1 MEHINYN
8 DLSRALQF
16 TKPESIKSSI
26 ENKEG
31 VYRKLTA
38 NINGFDLTLEYI
50 DFGKYQSKL
59 RFDAIKNG
67 TKYSFNSIGDM
78 QRLLDFKLDFPE
90 IYKTTKDKK
99 KVKTNK
105 KLKKAV

>member
-1 MEHINYN
+1 
-8 DLSRALQF
+8 
-16 TKPESIKSSI
+16 
-26 ENKEG
+26 
-31 VYRKLTA
+31 
-38 NINGFDLTLEYI
+38 
-50 DFGKYQSKL
+50 L